1 MENTNKDFSKN
12 EQFWNR
18 IIWAAGMFSFI
29 ICVLLIVNYAQI
41 NRLDPINTEVINKL
55 VDRLNQSPEDLELR
69 EEIREMDLL
78 ARKAYFTN
86 QWQIRTGG
94 YMLLIAIA
102 VVIIGF
108 QVIINNRKK
117 NPQITDKEDQDLL
130 EKQKITRKWVSIG
143 GSFVVVAALAS
154 AYLSHKSLENQ
165 FNVVVI
171 DKEPIVE
178 QLENAVIETVPE
190 PNKEKVTESSPQEEN
205 QVIPDSDKFN
215 SDIDTI
221 KEEPT
226 EPAVVSKST
235 DPTTSV
241 PEDVRFANFRGPGG
255 NGIASQKNIPT
266 NWNGTTGEN
275 IDWKVA
281 IPLRG
286 FNSPIIWGDKLFLSG
301 AKESKREVYCLDRNT
316 GAFLWTVKVENV
328 PGSPTKE
335 PEVANYTG
343 HAAPTM
349 ATDGNKV
356 FAIFSNGDIVG
367 IDMDGNQVW
376 ARNLGAPVN
385 HYGHSS
391 SLFVYKDKIL
401 VQYDQK
407 NKKQFMA
414 LSVNTGETVWSKK
427 RDVKISWASP
437 VIVNTGKRME
447 AILAAEPFVISYD
460 PETGNELWR
469 IDCIAGEVGPSI
481 AYADGIVFSVND
493 YSKLAAIKIGPTP
506 QILWESEDYLSDI
519 PSPVATDK
527 YLIMPTSYGV
537 IVCYDAK
544 TGNILWEK
552 EIDNPIYASPMLVEG
567 NVYVID
573 KQGIMYIFKADK
585 EYIQVAQSELGE
597 KIVCTPAFAD
607 GKIYLRGYDNLY
619 CIGK

>member
-1 MENTNKDFSKN
+1 MENTKKDLSKN

-18 IIWAAGMFSFI
+18 IIWVAGLFSFI

-55 VDRLNQSPEDLELR
+55 VERLNQSPEDIELR
-69 EEIREMDLL
+69 KEIREMDLL

-94 YMLLIAIA
+94 YMLLIGIAI
-102 VVIIGF
+102 VIIGF

-117 NPQITDKEDQDLL
+117 NPQITEKDDQDLL
-130 EKQKITRKWVSIG
+130 EKQKKTRKWVSIG
-143 GSFVVVAALAS
+143 GSFVIIAALAS
-154 AYLSHKSLENQ
+154 AFLSHKSLENQ
-165 FNVVVI
+165 FDV
-171 DKEPIVE
+171 
-178 QLENAVIETVPE
+178 AVIEETPLIEQQDNPVKGSDSE
-190 PNKEKVTESSPQEEN
+190 PIKDEVAENSLQDEN
-205 QVIPDSDKFN
+205 QVIL
-215 SDIDTI
+215 DTSKSQAETTTN
-221 KEEPT
+221 KEEPF
-226 EPAVVSKST
+226 ESAVVPKST
-235 DPTTSV
+235 TLAITTTEVS
-241 PEDVRFANFRGPGG
+241 RFINFRGPGG
-255 NGIASQKNIPT
+255 NGIVNQKNIPT

-275 IDWKVA
+275 IAWKVA

-286 FNSPIIWGDKLFLSG
+286 FNSPIIWGNKIFLSG
-301 AKESKREVYCLDRNT
+301 AEESKREVYCLDRNT
-316 GAFLWTVKVENV
+316 GTFLWTVKVENV
-328 PGSPTKE
+328 PGSPAKE

-391 SLFVYKDKIL
+391 SLIVYKDKIL

-407 NKKQFMA
+407 NKKQFLA
-414 LSVNTGETVWSKK
+414 LSVNSGETVWSQT

-469 IDCIAGEVGPSI
+469 IDCIAGEVGPSV

-493 YSKLAAIKIGPTP
+493 YSKLAAVKIGDTP
-506 QILWESEDYLSDI
+506 EILWESEDYLSDI
-519 PSPVATDK
+519 PSPVATDN

-544 TGNILWEK
+544 NGTILWEK
-552 EIDNPIYASPMLVEG
+552 EVDNSIYASPMIVEG
-567 NVYVID
+567 NVYLID

-585 EYIQVAQSELGE
+585 EYIEVAQAELGE
-597 KIVCTPAFAD
+597 KVVCTPAFAD

-619 CIGK
+619 CVGK

>member
-1 MENTNKDFSKN
+1 MENNKKDLYKN
-12 EQFWNR
+12 EQFWTR
-18 IIWAAGMFSFI
+18 IIWVAGMFSFI
-29 ICVLLIVNYAQI
+29 ICVLIIVNYAQI

-69 EEIREMDLL
+69 EEIREIDLL

-94 YMLLIAIA
+94 YMLLIGIAI
-102 VVIIGF
+102 VIIGF

-117 NPQITDKEDQDLL
+117 NPQLTETKDQDLL

-143 GSFVVVAALAS
+143 GSVVVVTALVF
-154 AYLSHKSLENQ
+154 AYLSHQSLDNQ
-165 FNVVVI
+165 FNIVAIEKIQQVEQNSDTKEQSDPEVI
-171 DKEPIVE
+171 TEELTENDPQKETQVITDTNKSITQPTIVEEEPIESV
-178 QLENAVIETVPE
+178 AVA
-190 PNKEKVTESSPQEEN
+190 ES
-205 QVIPDSDKFN
+205 K
-215 SDIDTI
+215 
-221 KEEPT
+221 
-226 EPAVVSKST
+226 A
-235 DPTTSV
+235 PTTTSSN
-241 PEDVRFANFRGPGG
+241 DNFSNFRGPGG
-255 NGIASQKNIPT
+255 NGHVTQKNIPI
-266 NWNGTTGEN
+266 NWDGQTGEN
-275 IDWKVA
+275 ITWKVA

-286 FNSPIIWGDKLFLSG
+286 FNSPIIWGNKLFLSG
-301 AKESKREVYCLDRNT
+301 AEESRREVYCLDRNT

-328 PGSPTKE
+328 PGSPAKG

-349 ATDGNKV
+349 ATDGKKV

-367 IDMDGNQVW
+367 LDMDGKQVW

-391 SLFVYKDKIL
+391 SLMVYKDKVI

-407 NKKQFMA
+407 NKKQILA
-414 LSVNTGETVWSKK
+414 LSVNTGETVWSKN
-427 RDVKISWASP
+427 RDVKVSWASP
-437 VIVNTGKRME
+437 VIVNTGGRME
-447 AILAAEPFVISYD
+447 AILAAEPFVISYN
-460 PETGNELWR
+460 PETGDELWR
-469 IDCIAGEVGPSI
+469 IDCIAGEVGPAV

-493 YSKLAAIKIGPTP
+493 YSKLAAIKIGDTP
-506 QILWESEDYLSDI
+506 EILWESEDYLSDI

-527 YLIMPTSYGV
+527 YLFMPTSYGA

-544 TGNILWEK
+544 NGTILWEH
-552 EIDNPIYASPMLVEG
+552 EVDNSIYASPMIVEDKVYLVDKEG
-567 NVYVID
+567 V
-573 KQGIMYIFKADK
+573 MYIFKVDK
-585 EYIQVAQSELGE
+585 EYNAIAQPKLGE